1 MLEVAPNEMC
11 HVLQVGFDAGDGVNY
26 FALPAS
32 RTPEIINVTSMSNVN
47 MPGLFMFRVDS
58 AGIKQGGCNTNGKVY
73 KFDGGVFQ
81 HVVVIPIGTKCALL
95 LTDLILYSH
104 KADFIQ
110 GFIQGIL
117 KKNEKKLV

>member
-1 MLEVAPNEMC
+1 MLEVSPNEMC
-11 HVLQVGFDAGDGVNY
+11 HVLQVGFDAGDSVNY
-26 FALPAS
+26 FALTAS

-47 MPGLFMFRVDS
+47 IPGLFMFRVDS

-73 KFDGGVFQ
+73 KFDVFQ
-81 HVVVIPIGTKCALL
+81 HIDGIPMGTNCALL

-104 KADFIQ
+104 KVD
-110 GFIQGIL
+110 FIQGIL

>member
-1 MLEVAPNEMC
+1 MLEVSPNEMC

-32 RTPEIINVTSMSNVN
+32 RTPNIINVTSMSNVN

-73 KFDGGVFQ
+73 KFDGRVFQ
-81 HVVVIPIGTKCALL
+81 HIVGIPMGINCALL

-104 KADFIQ
+104 KVD
-110 GFIQGIL
+110 FIQGIL
-117 KKNEKKLV
+117 KKNEKKLI

>member
-1 MLEVAPNEMC
+1 MLEVSTNEMC
-11 HVLQVGFDAGDGVNY
+11 HVLQVGFDAGDSVNY

-47 MPGLFMFRVDS
+47 IPGLFMFRVDS

-73 KFDGGVFQ
+73 KFDGRVFQ
-81 HVVVIPIGTKCALL
+81 QTVGIHMDTNCALL

-104 KADFIQ
+104 KVDFIQ
-110 GFIQGIL
+110 GL
-117 KKNEKKLV
+117 LMKNEKKLV